1 MDFLQFSSNYLI
13 SGQCSG
19 WSWWIHIFTHRTTI
33 VTDETRKVV
42 VDCIDY
48 MTMSWPYLLVSMV
61 CSQFLALEVG
71 PFVRDHPGIPRCAFA
86 CLCSCVSEKKENE
99 RRLCKALGN
108 IRLSLLVSCW
118 WHVLREKRCETHSSP
133 NEHVRRRSTRNSWMV
148 CMDSGAISASRGAPL
163 GAMIRVPV
171 GKFLHIDDGWW
182 WMMMDDGWW
191 WMMMDAIP
199 FEIYWVYW
207 VYWTGPRCSF
217 EIVEAEARL
226 VHCTAAGGKSTCPLG
241 WWDVEVWVLWLEP
254 PEIQDGNKRNDTP

>member
-182 WMMMDDGWW
+182 WMMMDDGW
-191 WMMMDAIP
+191 
-199 FEIYWVYW
+199 
-207 VYWTGPRCSF
+207 
-217 EIVEAEARL
+217 
-226 VHCTAAGGKSTCPLG
+226 
-241 WWDVEVWVLWLEP
+241 
-254 PEIQDGNKRNDTP
+254 

>member
-86 CLCSCVSEKKENE
+86 CLCSCVSEKKKWATSLQSFGEYPIIIVGE
-99 RRLCKALGN
+99 
-108 IRLSLLVSCW
+108 LLVACS
-118 WHVLREKRCETHSSP
+118 EGETLWDP
-133 NEHVRRRSTRNSWMV
+133 QFPKWTRPQAQYKKLL
-148 CMDSGAISASRGAPL
+148 DGLHGQRGDIGESGRPIRG
-163 GAMIRVPV
+163 
-171 GKFLHIDDGWW
+171 DD
-182 WMMMDDGWW
+182 
-191 WMMMDAIP
+191 
-199 FEIYWVYW
+199 
-207 VYWTGPRCSF
+207 
-217 EIVEAEARL
+217 
-226 VHCTAAGGKSTCPLG
+226 
-241 WWDVEVWVLWLEP
+241 
-254 PEIQDGNKRNDTP
+254 